1 MAHNRVISTQAMAR
15 SKKIDSQTTIC
26 KIFYPIKSMP
36 FVALQGWPL
45 QSATIGYA
53 ITPNPIRPKN
63 LIFSCFVGNN
73 FYYV

>member
-1 MAHNRVISTQAMAR
+1 MVHNRVISTQAMAR

-36 FVALQGWPL
+36 FVALQGRPL

-53 ITPNPIRPKN
+53 ITPNPVRPTKKR
-63 LIFSCFVGNN
+63 FAEEW
-73 FYYV
+73 

>member
-1 MAHNRVISTQAMAR
+1 MVHNRVISTQAMAR

-53 ITPNPIRPKN
+53 ITPNPVRPKYAHPTFRV
-63 LIFSCFVGNN
+63 IKSI
-73 FYYV
+73 

>member
-36 FVALQGWPL
+36 FVALQGRPL

-53 ITPNPIRPKN
+53 ITPNSVRPLKK
-63 LIFSCFVGNN
+63 LICARHWVDKWA
-73 FYYV
+73 

>member
-1 MAHNRVISTQAMAR
+1 MTHNRVISTQAMAR

-36 FVALQGWPL
+36 FVPLQGRPL

-53 ITPNPIRPKN
+53 ITPNPIRP
-63 LIFSCFVGNN
+63 
-73 FYYV
+73 

>member
-36 FVALQGWPL
+36 FVALQGRPL

-53 ITPNPIRPKN
+53 ITPNPIRPIN

-73 FYYV
+73 FYYI

>member
-1 MAHNRVISTQAMAR
+1 MLRNRVISTQAMAR

-36 FVALQGWPL
+36 FVALQGRPL

-53 ITPNPIRPKN
+53 ITPNPVRPK
-63 LIFSCFVGNN
+63 IFPVIFGNTL
-73 FYYV
+73 